1 MEALARRILTR
12 PIEVQVGG
20 RSVVSDSVTQFV
32 VVLGEDQKFF
42 KLLEVLGLYQDRGSM
57 LVFVEKQ
64 VTADVLLK
72 VCCSCWPFD
81 SCCFRH
87 FKS

>member
-1 MEALARRILTR
+1 MEALARKILTQ

-20 RSVVSDSVTQFV
+20 RSVVSDTVTQHA
-32 VVLGEDQKFF
+32 VVLNEDQKFF
-42 KLLEVLGLYQDRGSM
+42 KLLEILGQFQDQGSM

-72 VCCSCWPFD
+72 VCPHPEVVLMH
-81 SCCFRH
+81 RI
-87 FKS
+87 